1 MQSWLNSQLNGTHN
15 MNFSELSDNTGRV
28 NFGHIYEEN
37 KNVASIRRSSFT
49 YEAMSDMVE
58 LTLLRVIPL
67 RFVFKKTHDTAEKMV
82 VGNGIFTVLARF
94 IENQFTLRGKY
105 FPDLAG
111 KFVKSAQDNLYDGTV
126 NYLCCKDNW
135 GSILWLQPEFETLE
149 RAKLFIEEYKKFLKR
164 KYENQ
169 KAKYYY

>member
-1 MQSWLNSQLNGTHN
+1 
-15 MNFSELSDNTGRV
+15 MNFSELNDNTGRV

-58 LTLLRVIPL
+58 LTLLGVIPL

-94 IENQFTLRGKY
+94 IENQFTLQGKY
-105 FPDLAG
+105 LSDLAG
-111 KFVKSAQDNLYDGTV
+111 KTYDQLDRSIQRKLMGIGATYTV
-126 NYLCCKDNW
+126 LSGMDADAEKIVNDGIYFTMS
-135 GSILWLQPEFETLE
+135 SI
-149 RAKLFIEEYKKFLKR
+149 
-164 KYENQ
+164 
-169 KAKYYY
+169 

>member
-1 MQSWLNSQLNGTHN
+1 
-15 MNFSELSDNTGRV
+15 MNFSELNDNTGRV

-58 LTLLRVIPL
+58 LTLLGVIPL
-67 RFVFKKTHDTAEKMV
+67 RFVFKKTHDTAERMV

-105 FPDLAG
+105 LSDLAG
-111 KFVKSAQDNLYDGTV
+111 KTYDQLNRPNQRKLMGMGATYTV
-126 NYLCCKDNW
+126 LSGMDADAEKIVNDGIYFTMS
-135 GSILWLQPEFETLE
+135 SI
-149 RAKLFIEEYKKFLKR
+149 
-164 KYENQ
+164 
-169 KAKYYY
+169 

>member
-1 MQSWLNSQLNGTHN
+1 
-15 MNFSELSDNTGRV
+15 MNLSELNDNTGRV
-28 NFGHIYEEN
+28 NFGHVYEEN
-37 KNVASIRRSSFT
+37 KNIASIRRSSFA

-105 FPDLAG
+105 LTDLAG
-111 KFVKSAQDNLYDGTV
+111 KTYDQLDRPNQRKLMGTGATCTV
-126 NYLCCKDNW
+126 LSGMDADAEKIVDE
-135 GSILWLQPEFETLE
+135 GIFFTMRSI
-149 RAKLFIEEYKKFLKR
+149 
-164 KYENQ
+164 
-169 KAKYYY
+169 

>member
-1 MQSWLNSQLNGTHN
+1 
-15 MNFSELSDNTGRV
+15 MNFSELNDNTGRV

-58 LTLLRVIPL
+58 LTLLGVIPL

-105 FPDLAG
+105 LSDLAG
-111 KFVKSAQDNLYDGTV
+111 KTYDQLDRPNQRKLMGTGATYTV
-126 NYLCCKDNW
+126 LSGMDADAEKIVDDGIYFTMS
-135 GSILWLQPEFETLE
+135 SI
-149 RAKLFIEEYKKFLKR
+149 
-164 KYENQ
+164 
-169 KAKYYY
+169 